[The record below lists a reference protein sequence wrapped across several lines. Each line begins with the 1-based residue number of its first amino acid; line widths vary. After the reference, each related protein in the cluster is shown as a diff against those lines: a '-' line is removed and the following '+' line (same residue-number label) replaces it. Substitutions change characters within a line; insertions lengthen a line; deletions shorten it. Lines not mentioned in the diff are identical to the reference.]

1 MKASVPKL
9 FFCPGSASY
18 TPVTQGS
25 RWRVASRQLRKPTT
39 PSALAFFVV
48 DRAPSGFPFGCA
60 VQNPITP
67 FAQTLP
73 TRPLFPQNTAPQT
86 LSPTALTHCSHAPKH
101 SSLAAG
107 LSQFRGG
114 TRQSR
119 GEHKRILAA
128 EKTNSEPARRA
139 LPARKGRK
147 GGEKGA
153 GFRLASTQKSCWA
166 SAEQGKA
173 EASRADPGGQ
183 NQKPEGRN
191 QEAGKFW
198 VAENRCK
205 LQKLGIYGKLAQ
217 NATKMPPTAGQAGR
231 AAGLPESRNCSSR
244 RPLECRDQ
252 PHQEPAATALVIN

>member
-1 MKASVPKL
+1 LSRFCLLHPSHPGLSVARCL
-9 FFCPGSASY
+9 SA
-18 TPVTQGS
+18 TQKTYNTVGS
-25 RWRVASRQLRKPTT
+25 RLLRRRPRSLGVPLRLRSPKSYHPTHAHAANQAT
-39 PSALAFFVV
+39 FPTKHCPTNAF
-48 DRAPSGFPFGCA
+48 
-60 VQNPITP
+60 
-67 FAQTLP
+67 
-73 TRPLFPQNTAPQT
+73 
-86 LSPTALTHCSHAPKH
+86 THCSHPLLSRSKTL
-101 SSLAAG
+101 LACPG

-119 GEHKRILAA
+119 GEHKRIRAA

-198 VAENRCK
+198 GAESRCK

-217 NATKMPPTAGQAGR
+217 NATKCRLQLGKQVGLQGCLKVEIAAPAGR
-231 AAGLPESRNCSSR
+231 WNAVISLTRSRLR
-244 RPLECRDQ
+244 R
-252 PHQEPAATALVIN
+252 HW